1 MYYVSF
7 MDEKYHEKESNDITK
22 IHINLAYLQKLDY
35 TNIDTCGNK
44 LMKDLY
50 FFICDNKR
58 ELEFVYKGDNLM
70 SEIIEESK
78 KIAGIMDLDLYMS
91 DEELLKMD
99 QDHYYQKGIKEGIKE
114 NRKEMIINMYKANID
129 INKISE
135 CSNLSINEIKDII
148 NNKDKL
154 KILEKKL

>member
-1 MYYVSF
+1 
-7 MDEKYHEKESNDITK
+7 
-22 IHINLAYLQKLDY
+22 
-35 TNIDTCGNK
+35 
-44 LMKDLY
+44 MKDLY

-99 QDHYYQKGIKEGIKE
+99 QDHYYQKGIIETK
-114 NRKEMIINMYKANID
+114 KEMIINMYKANID

-148 NNKDKL
+148 NNKN
-154 KILEKKL
+154 